1 MRTETKTE
9 TNRKMWAILIAR
21 KALGFL
27 PYIISLLYVLACGA
41 LALLGTQMWSEAYT
55 ALSPMVESGEIPK
68 AVVEL
73 PLGIMLVLMALILI
87 LMRRQHK

>member
-1 MRTETKTE
+1 MRTE
-9 TNRKMWAILIAR
+9 TNRKGWAILIAK
-21 KALGFL
+21 KALMFV
-27 PYIISLLYVLACGA
+27 PYIISLLYMLACGA

-68 AVVEL
+68 AVVDL